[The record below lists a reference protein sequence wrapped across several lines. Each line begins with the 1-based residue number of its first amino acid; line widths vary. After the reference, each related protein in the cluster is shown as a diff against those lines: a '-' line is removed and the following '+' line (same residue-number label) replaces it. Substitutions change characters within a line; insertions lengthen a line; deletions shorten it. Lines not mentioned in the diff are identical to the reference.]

1 MAVLLKKNKKHSFVL
16 PWKHC
21 SGENK
26 IVEQIC
32 YKIVIIN
39 SQIKQMQVQKQIQ
52 LFKTKY

>member
-1 MAVLLKKNKKHSFVL
+1 MAVLLKIKNKHSFVL

-32 YKIVIIN
+32 YKLVIIN